1 MLYPD
6 WLTWFGSDAWVSLA
20 SARQLEPFPRL
31 SLFAVLPGRNE
42 WIEAL
47 YWIFLSSALML
58 TFGFLTRLNSV
69 IVFVCL
75 NSIQQRNL
83 YITHGGDTFL
93 RVCGFFL
100 IFAPCGCA
108 ISIDRLV
115 RMRRGK
121 QNELVQP
128 RAPWAQRM
136 IQFQL
141 AVLYVAGCWSKLQ
154 GAPWRDGTALYY
166 VYHLDE
172 IRRFPVPAAMLDP
185 TVLRFCSWG
194 AMALELFLGILIWFK
209 MFRYWLLFF
218 GLLFHLCLEYSLNI
232 PLFQWDVL
240 SAYVLFLDSKDILKA
255 GEWTRRRLALLQL
268 KLAAVFHKQKSRP
281 TLEASGIEVIT
292 VLHQG
297 GWPADQEFSGS
308 QTGRRFS
315 VKPASNPSPRSDS
328 GFVSISTPPS
338 GR

>member
-1 MLYPD
+1 MNFFILAWNKFFFEPESPVAISLFRILYGGLVVTTLVMLRPD
-6 WLTWFGSDAWVSLA
+6 WLTWFGSDGLVSLA
-20 SARQLEPFPRL
+20 SVRRLEPSPRL
-31 SLFAVLPGRNE
+31 NLFAVFPGRND
-42 WIEAL
+42 WVDAL
-47 YWIFLSSALML
+47 YWVFLGAALML
-58 TFGFLTRLNSV
+58 TLGFLTRLNSV

-108 ISIDRLV
+108 ISIDRFV

-121 QNELVQP
+121 ENESVQP

-141 AVLYVAGCWSKLQ
+141 AILYVAGCWSKLQ

-172 IRRFPVPAAMLDP
+172 IRRFPVPAAMLGP

-209 MFRYWLLFF
+209 KFRYLLLFF

-240 SAYVLFLDSKDILKA
+240 SAYVLFVDSNDILKA
-255 GEWTRRRLALLQL
+255 GEGMRRGLTLPLL
-268 KLAAVFHKQKSRP
+268 KLHSQFR
-281 TLEASGIEVIT
+281 
-292 VLHQG
+292 
-297 GWPADQEFSGS
+297 QE
-308 QTGRRFS
+308 RRQ
-315 VKPASNPSPRSDS
+315 
-328 GFVSISTPPS
+328 SIVDE
-338 GR
+338 